1 MNAITKKVQAA
12 GRRLAMNQA
21 ITALVMSATAAVGT
35 LAVLRLVQQTF
46 GFSFQWNMLAY
57 AATGIVAASTLAWAY
72 ATRPSS
78 ARAARELDERADLRE
93 SLSTALSLPKSGN
106 GEEPWA
112 KLVMQSALVRA
123 ENVDVSRSI
132 PIELPRRW
140 YWPMAAGLAL
150 FASFCV
156 PMWDVLGT
164 HGERQKQAEQKQEII
179 QVKQEIKENQKK
191 LDELLSK
198 VAPELKNEH
207 EDPAKPEA
215 AQPEPASQKPEE
227 LRVAEMKRLT
237 DLADRL
243 ATAANGDKGMQLK
256 AMQQMTAQLKH
267 PGDSP
272 LNEMFNNL
280 AKADFGKAQQSLN
293 QLKDKI
299 AAGNLSAEEKKKL
312 ADALNKLSEQLAKQ
326 SDPSKDMAKALEQNG
341 MDAQKA
347 AEMAKQLAANPD
359 MIKKAMEALK
369 NLTPEQREQ
378 LARKLEAQSKASKSA
393 SKGSKACQNAAQ
405 ACESGDM
412 GQMSDS
418 LSEMS
423 DMMSE
428 SEMLDQQA
436 KQLQAALSE
445 CQSQMECMGE
455 GMCNGNG
462 KGKSGKYAWAQQEGD
477 WKEGDSNQF
486 GKNGKGGG
494 PGKGFGDRSGSTAT
508 DFATD
513 RQKLKLKTGK
523 GQIIGRQYVKGEQIV
538 GESFAEFVEAVEAAG
553 QSAAEALESGEVPPE
568 LRGTVRAY
576 FSKMKETA
584 TPTSP
589 TSPTTT
595 PATPEAKPA
604 EEKK

>member
-1 MNAITKKVQAA
+1 MNEIMSKVRTA
-12 GRRLAMNQA
+12 GRRLVMNQA
-21 ITALVMSATAAVGT
+21 VSALVMSATAAVGT

-46 GFSFQWNMLAY
+46 GFSLQWNTLALG
-57 AATGIVAASTLAWAY
+57 ATGVVGAATLAWAI
-72 ATRPSS
+72 ATRPSH
-78 ARAARELDERADLRE
+78 AKAARELDERADLRE
-93 SLSTALSLPKSGN
+93 SLSTALSLPKSN
-106 GEEPWA
+106 EPWA
-112 KLVMQSALVRA
+112 QLVLQTATERA
-123 ENVDVSRSI
+123 ATVDVRRSI

-140 YWPMAAGLAL
+140 FWPMAAGLAL

-164 HGERQKQAEQKQEII
+164 HGQRLQEAEKKLELIE
-179 QVKQEIKENQKK
+179 VKQEIKDNQKK
-191 LDELLSK
+191 LDELLAK
-198 VAPELKNEH
+198 VAPDLKNEQANP
-207 EDPAKPEA
+207 DTPEA
-215 AQPEPASQKPEE
+215 NQPEPASQKPEE

-243 ATAANGDKGMQLK
+243 AAAANGEKGMQLQ

-272 LNEMFNNL
+272 LNDMFNNL

-293 QLKDKI
+293 QLKDKV

-312 ADALNKLSEQLAKQ
+312 AEALNKLGEQLAKQ
-326 SDPSKDMAKALEQNG
+326 GDPSKDMAKALEQNG
-341 MDAQKA
+341 MDAKKA

-378 LARKLEAQSKASKSA
+378 LAKKLEAQCKASKSA
-393 SKGSKACQNAAQ
+393 SKGSKACQNASQ
-405 ACESGDM
+405 ACESGNM
-412 GQMSDS
+412 SEMSDS

-423 DMMSE
+423 EMMSE
-428 SEMLDQQA
+428 NEMLQQTA
-436 KQLQAALSE
+436 KELQAALSE

-455 GMCNGNG
+455 SMCNGAG
-462 KGKSGKYAWAQQEGD
+462 KGKGKPGKYAWSQQEGE
-477 WKEGDSNQF
+477 WKEGDSDGF

-508 DFATD
+508 DFTTD

-538 GESFAEFVEAVEAAG
+538 GESFAEYAEAVEAAG

-576 FSKMKETA
+576 FTKMKETA
-584 TPTSP
+584 KPAEA
-589 TSPTTT
+589 TT
-595 PATPEAKPA
+595 PANKPA